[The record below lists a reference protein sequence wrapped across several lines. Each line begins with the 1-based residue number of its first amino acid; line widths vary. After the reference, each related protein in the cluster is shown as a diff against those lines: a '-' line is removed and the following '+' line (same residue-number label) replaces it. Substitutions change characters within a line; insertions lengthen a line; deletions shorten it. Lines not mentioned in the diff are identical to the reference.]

1 MDLVH
6 ERCAGIDIGKA
17 DCKVCIRVPGRNGR
31 RHTEIRTFST
41 MTEGL
46 LALREWL
53 LSEQI
58 TLVGMEATGS
68 YWKPVYYL
76 LEEQME
82 TWLLNAQHM
91 RNVPGRKTDV
101 RDCQWICQL
110 IEHGLV
116 RPSFVPPKP
125 IRQLR
130 DLTRY
135 RTEVTRERTRE
146 IQRLEKL
153 LEDPGIKL
161 SSVVSDL
168 GGKSARTMVE
178 ALIGGERDPQVL
190 ARLAVGAL
198 KDKEAQLV
206 QALTGFFTDHHA
218 FLARTMLDRIDAATA
233 TVKGL
238 TAEIDRRL
246 EPYRRQLELLVT
258 IPGISLTAAQVVVAE
273 IGVDMRRFPTAG
285 HLASWAGVCPG
296 NHESAGK
303 VTSGRTRH
311 GDAWLKGVLGNAA
324 AAAARSKNTYLAAQ
338 FRRLVG
344 HRGKKRALVAVEH
357 SILVSVWHILTRDTP
372 YQDLGADHFINRI
385 RKSRQT
391 RRLVGQLT
399 QLGYDVS
406 LEPRTNG

>member
-6 ERCAGIDIGKA
+6 ERCAGIDIGKT

-31 RHTEIRTFST
+31 RHTEIRTFT
-41 MTEGL
+41 TVTEGL

-53 LSEQI
+53 VSEQI
-58 TLVGMEATGS
+58 TLVGMEATGA

-76 LEEQME
+76 LEEHME

-125 IRQLR
+125 IRHLR

-135 RTEVTRERTRE
+135 RTEITRERTRE
-146 IQRLEKL
+146 LQRLEKL

-178 ALIGGERDPQVL
+178 ALIVGERDPRTL

-198 KDKEAQLV
+198 KDKEDQLT
-206 QALTGFFTDHHA
+206 QALTGFFTEHHA
-218 FLARTMLDRIDAATA
+218 FLARAMLVRIDAATA
-233 TVKGL
+233 TVKEL

-246 EPYRRQLELLVT
+246 EPYRHQLELLVT
-258 IPGISLTAAQVVVAE
+258 IPGISITAAQVVVAE
-273 IGVDMRRFPTAG
+273 IGVDMQRFPTAG

-344 HRGKKRALVAVEH
+344 HRGKKRALVALEH
-357 SILVSVWHILTRDTP
+357 SILVAVWHILTRDMP

-406 LEPRTNG
+406 LEPRAT